1 MADDN
6 PMEIVEEGEAQ
17 VEEVQETE
25 AVETPSIEEAPI
37 AEPQKQSLNDEVEIN
52 IAGRTEN
59 ITRGEYEYLARLGA
73 HSLFNQQAESQAAE
87 REGLHEAGPEGG
99 VPQPDVDQA
108 QARRLSPREGE
119 LADLQGQLHQAQVE
133 AESQKIQ
140 NYVEDSIYNSETFK
154 AMNQLEASNELLGEV
169 RKEIYNKSAQENLTP
184 EQSFQQVESKYSSL
198 LGGDRK
204 NFLMKKLRAAA
215 EAVPGLGGSTKPP
228 AKPMDAADW
237 RSGKLLDSISE
248 KLNAADI

>member
-1 MADDN
+1 
-6 PMEIVEEGEAQ
+6 
-17 VEEVQETE
+17 
-25 AVETPSIEEAPI
+25 
-37 AEPQKQSLNDEVEIN
+37 
-52 IAGRTEN
+52 
-59 ITRGEYEYLARLGA
+59 
-73 HSLFNQQAESQAAE
+73 
-87 REGLHEAGPEGG
+87 
-99 VPQPDVDQA
+99 
-108 QARRLSPREGE
+108 
-119 LADLQGQLHQAQVE
+119 
-133 AESQKIQ
+133 
-140 NYVEDSIYNSETFK
+140 
-154 AMNQLEASNELLGEV
+154 MNQLEASNELLGEV